1 MLRAVCNAHR
11 LPLALTWIPCTFEE
25 GDGYKIFQIQVKDNS
40 LNLNKKSVLCI
51 EETACYVNDKH
62 MQEFVHACGEHF
74 LEEGQGV
81 AGKALQTNRSF
92 FFCDVKNYHISEYP
106 HVLHARKFGLNAA
119 VAIRLRSTY
128 TGVDDYILE
137 FFLPPNINE
146 NKEQQLLLDSLSGT
160 IQRVCKSLR
169 TVSDAELVD
178 SIDPKDDPCGVSQ
191 SLFTNDRPLTQEGS
205 NGSRQSLD
213 RPMIVN
219 DCIKEDGYFEQVL
232 CYKCF
237 LPNF

>member
-1 MLRAVCNAHR
+1 MADLGRNLKSEFIFGESSAEVGAESKRERAVSLYSNPHVSRFSGGAPVA
-11 LPLALTWIPCTFEE
+11 LPQATQSPLAHNRVVLGAPSIAWIVYLAGEALFRWPTLF
-25 GDGYKIFQIQVKDNS
+25 I
-40 LNLNKKSVLCI
+40 L
-51 EETACYVNDKH
+51 
-62 MQEFVHACGEHF
+62 GEHPR
-74 LEEGQGV
+74 GWSS
-81 AGKALQTNRSF
+81 K
-92 FFCDVKNYHISEYP
+92 
-106 HVLHARKFGLNAA
+106 LHHSPLSDRQRNAA

-191 SLFTNDRPLTQEGS
+191 SLFTNDRPLTQDGS

-232 CYKCF
+232 CFKCF